1 MSPIGDARLSV
12 CVFSCWRQ
20 LLVHTGLRTH
30 SISLAHPAAFVLA
43 SPSPSSSEAAVFT
56 GRAPP
61 TKAAASRFFSAC
73 IITPTSAWHAPP
85 PHTVCVLRDMFLS
98 GCPGH
103 INCPLQRPSV
113 VLPDRLM
120 IAQNAWALGAPDL
133 FPPVALN
140 WGKDGS
146 LHCAS
151 GPSMFSPAACP
162 SPLRSHGGTQTNKC
176 REYHSLRRRVPGP
189 DELVVKGPYEG
200 KRERSFGLGRSVGS
214 RRGQCRWCD
223 AVMCGLAFSRRWFSV
238 SIRSQLK
245 NAEQFWPPQRQRA
258 QNTEHQTT
266 HSTTHESF
274 KRTAVAAA

>member
-1 MSPIGDARLSV
+1 MCFL
-12 CVFSCWRQ
+12 
-20 LLVHTGLRTH
+20 
-30 SISLAHPAAFVLA
+30 VLA
-43 SPSPSSSEAAVFT
+43 AAAGSHRVADTLYLSRSPSRLRARQPFSLLLRSSSFHRQSPAH
-56 GRAPP
+56 
-61 TKAAASRFFSAC
+61 KSRCQSFLLRVHHNPDFRVAR
-73 IITPTSAWHAPP
+73 PPP
-85 PHTVCVLRDMFLS
+85 PHRVCVARYVPIRLS
-98 GCPGH
+98 WSHQLPTTET
-103 INCPLQRPSV
+103 V

-258 QNTEHQTT
+258 QNTEHQNNTQHHT
-266 HSTTHESF
+266 REL
-274 KRTAVAAA
+274 